1 MKKIIQWSMGII
13 AIVVVFYYGFIA
25 PRLTKKEVLGEAF
38 PSQGQTHIE
47 IGATH
52 PTYNSNPPSSGHH
65 YAKPADWGVYQTEL
79 PDEQLVH
86 NLEHGGI
93 WISYKDIDA
102 ETKSKIEDFAKQH
115 PNKMIVTPRAKN
127 DKKIALASW
136 TRLLTLDAFDE
147 ATASAFVSANKNQ
160 APEPYAP

>member
-1 MKKIIQWSMGII
+1 MKWILGI
-13 AIVVVFYYGFIA
+13 AAVVLVVYGFVL
-25 PRLTKKEVLGEAF
+25 PRLGKKELLGQYF
-38 PSQGQTHIE
+38 VSQGQTHIE

-52 PTYNSNPPSSGHH
+52 LAYNSNPPTSGPH
-65 YAKPADWGVYQTEL
+65 YVKDADWGIYEAEL

-102 ETKSKIEDFAKQH
+102 ETKRTIENFAKQH
-115 PNKMIVTPRAKN
+115 PNKMIVTPRGKN
-127 DKKIALASW
+127 DSKITLASW

-147 ATASAFVSANKNQ
+147 IQAAAFVKANKNQ
-160 APEPYAP
+160 SPEPYAQ